1 MDFAVIRKCAHEAP
15 RSVVRGVQRA
25 TASLRRAVRATD
37 IWIQDHHVAV
47 VSGGLGVLLP
57 SVGTLLWTRWDDVV
71 AVAKELAP
79 VLSVLAVTLG
89 ALASTVKWLRKRRAT
104 RLTAQAQVIELPPA
118 GMGSEQAARAGAPAS
133 AADGAPDAA

>member
-37 IWIQDHHVAV
+37 IWVQDHHVAV
-47 VSGGLGVLLP
+47 VSGVLGVLLP

-71 AVAKELAP
+71 AVAKDLAP
-79 VLSVLAVTLG
+79 VLSVLAV
-89 ALASTVKWLRKRRAT
+89 ALEVRSAVSALRDVFVDVLLPALETVGDGHQLI
-104 RLTAQAQVIELPPA
+104 V
-118 GMGSEQAARAGAPAS
+118 ARAAGKLR
-133 AADGAPDAA
+133 D